1 MTAWQRSWRLGFA
14 PLLNEAGL
22 GALLAALE
30 SDDPR
35 LTQGATSEP
44 LPVAIFHDC
53 AVEKACAVGFC
64 LWQGTGHDRVGTLHL
79 AFRRLCASADDLLD
93 EPLATVA
100 FLNWFDQTPRDEMRR
115 QLAAEIVRLL
125 PNYPQAA

>member
-1 MTAWQRSWRLGFA
+1 MIAWQCSWRVGFA
-14 PLLNEAGL
+14 PLLTEG
-22 GALLAALE
+22 GLAALLTALE
-30 SDDPR
+30 TDDPR

-64 LWQGTGHDRVGTLHL
+64 LWQGAGLDRVGALHR

-93 EPLATVA
+93 EPLGTVA

-115 QLAAEIVRLL
+115 LLADEVRRLL
-125 PNYPQAA
+125 PRDQAA